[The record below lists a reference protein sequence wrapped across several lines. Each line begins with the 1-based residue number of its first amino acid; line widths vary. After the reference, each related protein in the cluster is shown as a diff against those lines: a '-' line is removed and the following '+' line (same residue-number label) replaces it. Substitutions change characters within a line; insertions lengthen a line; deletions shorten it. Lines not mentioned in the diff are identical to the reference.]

1 MSYKFIFLIV
11 SNSVLNESNVYYNS
25 LNRYKILKELNKLY
39 FNLFVDDIK
48 FFFVE
53 YKKDISE
60 EVLEDDNFI
69 YVKGSEEPIVPNL
82 LIKKIKAMIYIESKY
97 KFDYIINTNLSSF
110 WNIPVLFSLYNN
122 IPRNNFFG
130 GHYIF
135 NNFITGT
142 GIIISKDLLPI
153 LLTIN
158 AYNFRDN
165 EDVTISQFMKSKN
178 IPIFQLEKLNCY
190 KLNYQILD
198 ENVTDINSPHH
209 KNHNL
214 EINENTIT
222 NDILYF
228 RIKNANQERDIVVAK
243 NILKKLYNI
252 LI

>member
-1 MSYKFIFLIV
+1 MSYKFIFVIV
-11 SNSVLNESNVYYNS
+11 SNSKLDEKNVYYNS
-25 LNRYKILKELNKLY
+25 SNRYSILKDLNKTY
-39 FNLFVDDIK
+39 FDIFKDDIK

-53 YKKDISE
+53 YNENINED
-60 EVLEDDNFI
+60 VLEVDDFI
-69 YVKGSEEPIVPNL
+69 YIKGLEEPIVPNI
-82 LIKKIKAMIYIESKY
+82 LIKKIKAMIHIESKY
-97 KFDYIINTNLSSF
+97 KFDYIINTNLSSI

-135 NNFITGT
+135 NSLITGT

-165 EDVTISQFMKSKN
+165 EDVVISHFMKSKN
-178 IPIFQLEKLNCY
+178 ILIFQLEQANHY
-190 KLNYQILD
+190 KMNYQILD
-198 ENVTDINSPHH
+198 ENVTDIDSPRH

-214 EINENTIT
+214 EINEDTNT

-228 RIKNANQERDIVVAK
+228 RIRNANQEREIVIAK
-243 NILKKLYNI
+243 KILKKIYNI
-252 LI
+252 VL